1 MLRLLSDED
10 VHDDIIRGLRRRE
23 TALDVVRAVDVGLV
37 HTPDPTILAWAAS
50 HERILISGDLNTMV
64 GFAWAR
70 VQSGDAMPGL
80 LALLENAPVSRVID
94 DILLV
99 AQMRPARRDQGPG
112 AVHSL
117 VTVWHSQHARQ

>member
-23 TALDVVRAVDVGLV
+23 PTLDIVRAMGVGLD
-37 HTPDPTILAWAAS
+37 HTPDPIILAWAAS
-50 HERILISGDLNTMV
+50 NERILITGDLNTMV

-70 VQSGDAMPGL
+70 VQSGQSMPGV
-80 LALLENAPVSRVID
+80 LALLENIGVGRVLD

-99 AQMRPARRDQGPG
+99 ALCYGPEEIKNQ
-112 AVHSL
+112 VL
-117 VTVWHSQHARQ
+117 FIPL